1 MSFAMFEE
9 QKLHR
14 RGDYTLWKTRIRA
27 HLGVLGLM
35 EALKI
40 EEEDGN
46 KYVKIAE
53 DEKLSANL
61 SPGLEEKNKKAR
73 SMIILSV
80 GDKILRK
87 IMKEETAAG
96 MLQVLDK
103 YYMTTSLVRRFY
115 LREKLHSFRMNERK
129 SVMENVDEFQRL
141 IDELSNAKV
150 EISDEDQAIF
160 LLVSLPEQFD
170 EVRDTVTYGKTS
182 LTAKLHGIGSGCVEA
197 KHASSSTICAL
208 PNLNRTLLLRFQI
221 LFSGNRDSV
230 ALPSDSGR
238 FRFRFRFRS
247 GNRSSGEASVQ
258 RSLTVNE
265 VIDAA
270 LSKEME
276 LGESYRGYDKKYRER
291 SRTRIEVEKFDGRG
305 DYILWKT
312 RILARFEIL
321 DLMEALKIEEEDG
334 NKSVGTGLEEKK
346 RKARSMII
354 QSIENQDLRKKIM
367 KEDTAAGMFQVLD
380 KLYIT
385 RSSTSRTYLQYK
397 LCSFRMN
404 ESQFI
409 EENIDEFERLVDD
422 LSNAK
427 VSISDE
433 DQVIRLLIS
442 LPKRFDDLRDVL
454 TYGRTS
460 LTLDEVICAVL
471 SKELKFGSKG
481 TAEEL
486 HVRGRSISRDRSKS
500 KGEKGA
506 CWICGEDGH
515 YKNDCPNKEHTYG
528 KGETYVTRR
537 NTHAALWETLF
548 GANVSH

>member
-61 SPGLEEKNKKAR
+61 SPLLEEKNKKAR

-80 GDKILRK
+80 GDKVLRK

-182 LTAKLHGIGSGCVEA
+182 LT
-197 KHASSSTICAL
+197 
-208 PNLNRTLLLRFQI
+208 
-221 LFSGNRDSV
+221 
-230 ALPSDSGR
+230 
-238 FRFRFRFRS
+238 
-247 GNRSSGEASVQ
+247 
-258 RSLTVNE
+258 VNE

-291 SRTRIEVEKFDGRG
+291 SRIRIEVEKFDGRG

-321 DLMEALKIEEEDG
+321 DLMEALKIEDEDV
-334 NKSVGTGLEEKK
+334 NKSVGIDEGKSDSVVLTLDLEEKK
-346 RKARSMII
+346 RKARIMII
-354 QSIENQDLRKKIM
+354 QSIDDQDLRKKIM

-404 ESQFI
+404 DSQSI
-409 EENIDEFERLVDD
+409 EENIDEFEKLVDD

-433 DQVIRLLIS
+433 DQAIRLLIS
-442 LPKRFDDLRDVL
+442 LPKRFDELRDVL

-486 HVRGRSISRDRSKS
+486 HVRGRSVSRDRSKS

-515 YKNDCPNKEHTYG
+515 YKNECPSRNFEKPNKEHM
-528 KGETYVTRR
+528 KKEK
-537 NTHAALWETLF
+537 HLLQEA
-548 GANVSH
+548 S